1 MTTVDAV
8 GTLFPPDHEA
18 AKTRLLPASAIGPIR
33 AFDLDAL
40 APYQRLRILTYS
52 ATPTILRTLFTRFPK
67 QRIEC
72 VVGSA
77 NVIGSLADTFAHQA
91 AVTQAARSATRE
103 LDDGKRDGLRRRI
116 ERGQLQLRVVRG
128 GVSHTKLYLA
138 SESADEPDLA
148 IVGSANLSA
157 TALLGR
163 QHELLVGFHDN
174 QAWNDLEAEYERIRG
189 EASDQIDLAALLDG
203 GRRRAETDPGDIPL
217 LDIDHPA
224 TEVLFAPPDET
235 RAAHDAGQAVD
246 RIRAIVL
253 KAFRREPEAL
263 RERPVG
269 QLDAAQRARYRDSLR
284 YAKPGEEPDHPTFRL
299 RLEDGRATLTDRPW
313 PLDAEPRGVADDVEQ
328 LTYFWRS
335 YGDTFRGDIATL
347 QTNYFTFLCWLFIA
361 PLICTLRHNAWLRGH
376 DLIQYPRVGIL
387 YGKANAGKTQLVE
400 TALRFM
406 FGDEAPQPFAKPF
419 TDRLLRSVE
428 AAYARMPA
436 FFDDVAPQRLRTH
449 ATDYIKSEH
458 TSTQATPCMIL
469 SMNARADT
477 FPDEIVKRCM
487 LVHSPASLPPDDE
500 GRRIRTYN
508 ALSAIRPTTHLYR
521 HYLTKA
527 VEAVRTADDP
537 DWLEVSSRILS
548 GTLAEHGHQPAWAK
562 PRTWLEYHA
571 TRYNI
576 LRDRLTALLDPE
588 RQQRSRPQPGTSS
601 WYQDHERIWV
611 AVTLD
616 TFSRPSFDYHT
627 LPAYLLREREST
639 PGEFVL
645 DRVATDTFL
654 QRRKSTLGKVLR
666 GAFSVLGGRAA

>member
-1 MTTVDAV
+1 MTMADAV
-8 GTLFPPDHEA
+8 GTLFPPEHET
-18 AKTRLLPASAIGPIR
+18 AKARLLPSSAIGQIR

-40 APYQRLRILTYS
+40 ASYRRLRILTYS
-52 ATPTILRTLFTRFPK
+52 AIATILRKLFTRFTEH
-67 QRIEC
+67 RIEC

-77 NVIGSLADTFAHQA
+77 NAIGFLADTFAHQA
-91 AVTQAARSATRE
+91 AVIQAARSATRE
-103 LDDGKRDGLRRRI
+103 LDDDEREDLRKRI

-128 GVSHTKLYLA
+128 HVSHTKLYLA
-138 SESADEPDLA
+138 SESPDQPNFA

-163 QHELLVGFHDN
+163 QQELLVGFHDC
-174 QAWNDLEAEYERIRG
+174 QAWKDLETEYERIRA
-189 EASDQIDLAALLDG
+189 EASDQVDLAVLLSS
-203 GRRRAETDPGDIPL
+203 GRLHPETDPSHIPI
-217 LDIDHPA
+217 LDIHHPA

-235 RAAHDAGQAVD
+235 RAAHDASRAVG

-253 KAFRREPEAL
+253 KAFQSEPEGL
-263 RERPVG
+263 KERTSS
-269 QLDAAQRARYRDSLR
+269 QLDTARRARYRNSLR
-284 YAKPGEEPDHPTFRL
+284 YAKPGEVPDHPAFRL
-299 RLEDGRATLTDRPW
+299 RLEDRRATLNDRPW
-313 PLDAEPRGVADDVEQ
+313 SLDAKPQGVADDVEQ

-335 YGDTFRGDIATL
+335 CGDTFRGDIETW

-361 PLICTLRHNAWLRGH
+361 PLICTLRHDARIRGH

-400 TALRFM
+400 TALGFM
-406 FGDEAPQPFAKPF
+406 FGDEALQPFAKPF
-419 TDRLLRSVE
+419 TDRLVRSIE

-449 ATDYIKSEH
+449 ATDYIKNEH
-458 TSTQATPCMIL
+458 TSTRATPCMIL

-521 HYLTKA
+521 HYLAKA
-527 VEAVRTADDP
+527 VEAIGIAADP
-537 DWLEVSSRILS
+537 DWLKLSSRILS
-548 GTLAEHGHQPAWAK
+548 STLAEHGHQPAWAK

-571 TRYNI
+571 TRYDT
-576 LRDRLTALLDPE
+576 LRDRLTPQLNPE
-588 RQQRSRPQPGTSS
+588 RQRRSRPRPGTSG
-601 WYQDHERIWV
+601 WYQDHERSWV
-611 AVTLD
+611 TVTLD

-627 LPAYLLREREST
+627 LPAYLPREREST

-654 QRRKSTLGKVLR
+654 QRRESKLDKVLQ
-666 GAFSVLGGRAA
+666 GTFSVLSGRAA